1 MSRRL
6 LPILLLAVSGVAPA
20 AEPALFPDA
29 PLAAPARAPAGAML
43 LRLAA
48 ARSALALGFP
58 SVAAAL
64 DEELLAAA
72 ETPAAD
78 RNALVLDLVSARLNE
93 GQLAEAG
100 QALQRYTGRPDAA
113 YRLRAGL
120 IAVRSKRLDLARA
133 AVAAIRPEELPAGDR
148 GWLYLLQGAL
158 ADATGDFTR
167 AGEAYQQA
175 MDLAGSDLQRAQFK
189 LARGLAELRAGGV
202 SEPGAATLRQSA
214 DRLQGRPEGY
224 GSALQY
230 AVAWAALGHTGEA
243 VGYLQKQLQ
252 ALPVAERATSDSF
265 RLELGLIAGARD
277 GVGRNALESL
287 LADADSRDCQRVA
300 LQLLANAAG
309 DEAARA
315 EFRGQLDRL
324 INSPVQHP
332 ILEDLLQFRAQL
344 GLAEKN
350 YAGAEADAT
359 QLLERFPGS
368 QLKSDALTVL
378 TGVAWEKH
386 NYRTAAARAAEA
398 RAALPPGD
406 MHSRLGVLAAEGD
419 FRHGDFQN
427 AVAAYEAALEEPPPD
442 VAAGNLMFQLVCS
455 EISAG
460 RLPEAGRRIDD
471 LARDSR
477 FDALNRWQAEWNLA
491 RALQAAGQTGTALAR
506 VDRLLQESGPATAD
520 QADLRIRLVW
530 LQAQLTFEAGD
541 YERTITLAQALPERE
556 AAPAAAGAALGREV
570 AAGTRLLQAR
580 ANFQLDRPDQA
591 VALLKQL
598 REDFTPATPS
608 ASPPEAVVYSYIA
621 EADYDAGKG
630 RLVDAQQ
637 LLIKLAD
644 EFKGHP
650 YAPYALYL
658 AAGNAERRGLD
669 KTYNEAYALLG
680 RLVTDYPQSDLVF
693 YARLKQGDLQRRLN
707 DFGSALQTYKFLTD
721 NFAQHAD
728 VLTAELALADCH
740 RALMSSDSSHYE
752 SALSILERLQD
763 LKPPPAP
770 APVDLYVEACYKL
783 GDLLAGHG
791 TPESLVKA
799 QKVWWTLVTGL
810 LLDETQAAR
819 LGPTGRSWMARTL
832 LHFGDSLVQQN
843 RLGEAGD
850 AYRLLLAKQL
860 PSASVASA
868 KLADVGGKP

>member
-6 LPILLLAVSGVAPA
+6 LPILLLAASAVARA
-20 AEPALFPDA
+20 AEPPLFPDA
-29 PLAAPARAPAGAML
+29 PLAAPAQTPAGAML
-43 LRLAA
+43 LKLAA
-48 ARSALALGFP
+48 ARSALALGYP

-72 ETPAAD
+72 DTPAAD
-78 RNALVLDLVSARLNE
+78 HNGLVLDLVSARLNE
-93 GQLAEAG
+93 GRLAEAE
-100 QALQRYTGRPDAA
+100 QALQRFTDRPDSA

-120 IAVRSKRLDLARA
+120 IAVRSKRLDPARA

-148 GWLYLLQGAL
+148 GWFYFLQGAL
-158 ADATGDFTR
+158 ADATGDFAR
-167 AGEAYQQA
+167 ARDAYQQA
-175 MDLAGSDLQRAQFK
+175 GDAAGSDLQRAQFT
-189 LARGLAELRAGGV
+189 LARELARLRAGGV
-202 SEPGAATLRQSA
+202 SEPDAAALRQNA
-214 DRLQGRPEGY
+214 DRFQGRSEGY
-224 GSALQY
+224 GFARQY

-243 VGYLQKQLQ
+243 VAYLQKQLQ
-252 ALPVAERATSDSF
+252 ALPAAERAISDSF

-287 LADADSRDCQRVA
+287 LADADNQDYQQVA

-309 DEAARA
+309 DETARA

-324 INSPVQHP
+324 INSPVRHP

-344 GLAEKN
+344 GLVEKN

-359 QLLERFPGS
+359 QLLQRFPGS
-368 QLKSDALTVL
+368 QLKPDALTVL

-398 RAALPPGD
+398 HAALPAGD
-406 MHSRLGVLAAEGD
+406 LRSRLGVLAAEAD

-427 AVAAYEAALEEPPPD
+427 AVAAYEEALKEPPPD
-442 VAAGNLMFQLVCS
+442 VAAGNLMFQLVLS

-460 RLPEAGRRIDD
+460 RLPDAGRRIDD
-471 LARDSR
+471 LARDPR
-477 FDALNRWQAEWNLA
+477 FDTVNRWQAEWNLA
-491 RALQAAGQTGTALAR
+491 RAMQAAGQTEAALAR
-506 VDRLLQESGPATAD
+506 VDRLLQETGPASAELD
-520 QADLRIRLVW
+520 GLRIRLGW
-530 LQAQLTFEAGD
+530 LQVQLNFEAGK
-541 YERTITLAQALPERE
+541 YERTILLAQALPDPV
-556 AAPAAAGAALGREV
+556 AAPAETGSPLGRQV

-580 ANFQLDRPDQA
+580 ANFKLKRPEQA

-598 REDFTPATPS
+598 REDFTPADS
-608 ASPPEAVVYSYIA
+608 AASPPDAVVYSYVA
-621 EADYDAGKG
+621 EADYQAGEG
-630 RLVDAQQ
+630 RLVDAQI

-644 EFKGHP
+644 TFKGHP

-658 AAGNAERRGLD
+658 AAGDAERRGLD
-669 KTYNEAYALLG
+669 KTYKDAYDILG

-693 YARLKQGDLQRRLN
+693 YARLKQGDLQRRMN
-707 DFGSALQTYKFLTD
+707 DFGGALQTYKFLTD

-783 GDLLAGHG
+783 GDLLAAHG
-791 TPESLVKA
+791 TPETLADA

-860 PSASVASA
+860 PSDSVARA
-868 KLADVGGKP
+868 KLAAVGGKP